1 MGYYSRLSKSF
12 EGALRLPLTD
22 SSKYILISD
31 CHRGVGTSN
40 DNFLKNQNLYF
51 AALKH
56 YYKMGYTYIELGDGD
71 ELWENRSM
79 EQIIEAHSNVFWL
92 LALFREQNRLYMLY
106 GNHDMVK
113 KDSRYISKSCSTY
126 RCSLEDN
133 GHGEITSLFPN
144 MTFYSGI
151 ILEMIDSP
159 CKHLSC
165 NRTNNICL
173 SHSNRSSTDEIST
186 DKVPGDKVPG
196 DKTPADKTPADIFLT
211 HGHQTDLLNSGLWR
225 LSRFLVRYLWKPLEH
240 FGVLDPTSA
249 AKNYTRKHKAEQRL
263 AHWAK
268 SENHILITGHTH
280 RPALSEE
287 DACYY
292 NSGSCVHPR
301 CITCL
306 EIEHMKIRLVKW
318 TLSTRPDMSLY
329 VSREILSGPVS
340 LFP

>member
-31 CHRGVGTSN
+31 CHRGAGTSN

-56 YYKMGYTYIELGDGD
+56 YYQMGYTYIELGDGD

-79 EQIIEAHSNVFWL
+79 EQIIETHSNVFWL
-92 LALFREQNRLYMLY
+92 LTLFREQNRLYMLY

-113 KDSRYISKSCSTY
+113 KNSRYISKNCSTY

-151 ILEMIDSP
+151 ILETTDSP
-159 CKHLSC
+159 CECLSC
-165 NRTNNICL
+165 NRTNSRCL
-173 SHSNRSSTDEIST
+173 SYSNRFST
-186 DKVPGDKVPG
+186 DKVPADKIS
-196 DKTPADKTPADIFLT
+196 TDKTPADIFLT

-280 RPALSEE
+280 RPALSKE
-287 DACYY
+287 DTYYY

-318 TLSTRPDMSLY
+318 TLATRPDMSLY
-329 VSREILSGPVS
+329 VSREILSGPVP